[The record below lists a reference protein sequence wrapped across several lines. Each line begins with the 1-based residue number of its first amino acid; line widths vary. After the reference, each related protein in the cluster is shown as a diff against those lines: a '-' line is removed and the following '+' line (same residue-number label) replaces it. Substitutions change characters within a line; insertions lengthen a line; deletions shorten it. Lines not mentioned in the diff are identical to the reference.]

1 MPLAVFSLFVLGA
14 MANLGFSYL
23 WLARRV
29 HPEQVWH
36 LALTSWVC
44 DLLFV
49 TILVYFEQSFY
60 PGAQGPVLDFYLFFF
75 VIVLRGFPLLR
86 NPAHNLMANGLVASV
101 FLFLLVTQPD
111 FGGPIQQQSHLVRGV
126 FLLILIL
133 LSYVIMDVMDRQNK
147 ELALVRTLLGQSESF
162 ALLGRLSAS
171 MAHEINNP
179 IAIISAQAQYLQRR
193 LPKGEPLREDMA
205 TIVHEAERC
214 GKIVKSVMKFS
225 EVCSGEATQ
234 LQLTKILDEALE
246 FLPSASAQFR
256 LDPHSQPPQEDTVVM
271 DPALVRLSIL
281 SVLLYSH
288 QLHARNDKPLVVSL
302 KSQNDTIILVVEFE
316 GVQMDS
322 DTSSFG
328 LGLQAKGL
336 GAKANLQLGALRD
349 ALQSGGGNL
358 EVHQST
364 QEDKAP
370 KTVLQLIYPK
380 VRETTN

>member
-1 MPLAVFSLFVLGA
+1 
-14 MANLGFSYL
+14 
-23 WLARRV
+23 
-29 HPEQVWH
+29 
-36 LALTSWVC
+36 
-44 DLLFV
+44 
-49 TILVYFEQSFY
+49 
-60 PGAQGPVLDFYLFFF
+60 
-75 VIVLRGFPLLR
+75 
-86 NPAHNLMANGLVASV
+86 
-101 FLFLLVTQPD
+101 
-111 FGGPIQQQSHLVRGV
+111 
-126 FLLILIL
+126 
-133 LSYVIMDVMDRQNK
+133 
-147 ELALVRTLLGQSESF
+147 
-162 ALLGRLSAS
+162 
-171 MAHEINNP
+171 
-179 IAIISAQAQYLQRR
+179 
-193 LPKGEPLREDMA
+193 
-205 TIVHEAERC
+205 
-214 GKIVKSVMKFS
+214 MKFS

-246 FLPSASAQFR
+246 FLPSARAQFR